1 MDDARFRA
9 DGVVS
14 SRLIDGVDV
23 DIRQEDNP
31 QRLARIACW
40 SLFTD
45 GAAAYFCITR
55 MYADF
60 VSR

>member
-1 MDDARFRA
+1 MMDDARFRA
-9 DGVVS
+9 DGVEF

-23 DIRQEDNP
+23 DIRQEYIP
-31 QRLARIACW
+31 QIGEIACW